1 MTSRLYPEILL
12 EEKDTNARDEFD
24 KLLRTMHLLVD
35 VLGQGRG
42 TAIMMMSCNLWQSW
56 PRVAALG

>member
-12 EEKDTNARDEFD
+12 EEKYTNARDEFD
-24 KLLRTMHLLVD
+24 NLLRTMHVLVD

-42 TAIMMMSCNLWQSW
+42 TAIMMMPCNWWQPW
-56 PRVAALG
+56 QRVAALG